1 MAFDLPHMET
11 SQKMW
16 LCHLCVLCVLCG
28 EGKESTMIMQS
39 TKVLQRRRDVISLLV
54 RGVSPGE
61 IAEVLKEKRDT
72 IYNDIRVI
80 RSGKHDTLVAHTR
93 EEITTQLYLNVQE
106 RTRHLWRIVD
116 NPTKEYVKVLA
127 LRELRLNDER
137 VLKKLSFMSEEEKRN
152 SEEEEAMKQKV
163 MADYAQLQKRVD
175 LMAKLREGYEAHIK
189 KMDEEGRVIHHY
201 PITDEIRKRYGLP
214 RDQMTWEGPESLSKP
229 EE

>member
-1 MAFDLPHMET
+1 M
-11 SQKMW
+11 
-16 LCHLCVLCVLCG
+16 VY
-28 EGKESTMIMQS
+28 QS

-80 RSGKHDTLVAHTR
+80 RSGKHDALVAHTR

-163 MADYAQLQKRVD
+163 MADYAE
-175 LMAKLREGYEAHIK
+175 LRERVEQLKKRRLGMEAILKEKLDRGDYEGLRK
-189 KMDEEGRVIHHY
+189 WLSDD
-201 PITDEIRKRYGLP
+201 TDVPAGHAN
-214 RDQMTWEGPESLSKP
+214 
-229 EE
+229 